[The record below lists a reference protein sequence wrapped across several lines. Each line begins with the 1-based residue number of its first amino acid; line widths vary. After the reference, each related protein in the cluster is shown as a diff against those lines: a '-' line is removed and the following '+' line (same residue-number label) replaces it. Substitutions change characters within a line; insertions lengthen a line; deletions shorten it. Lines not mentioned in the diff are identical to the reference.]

1 MLAQLLELGARQ
13 GAGDLTTMPELR
25 GEEHTLMARRLPGS
39 TADDAMA
46 REPHDN
52 AMAMEE
58 VHEGPLEGP
67 HDVPI
72 EGLHGSFRSGGTISR
87 MLGGSLEGRGAYD
100 EQYGEGGETG
110 FETGFD
116 EEEHAG
122 AHSGGR
128 QLLRRSHKT
137 HDGHYRKK
145 VTQQAI
151 IKLSTVS

>member
-1 MLAQLLELGARQ
+1 MAAVAPPVLAQLLELAARQ
-13 GAGDLTTMPELR
+13 GAGDLTTVTELPW
-25 GEEHTLMARRLPGS
+25 EEHTLMGRRLPGS

-67 HDVPI
+67 HDVPL
-72 EGLHGSFRSGGTISR
+72 EGLRGSFRSGGTISR
-87 MLGGSLEGRGAYD
+87 MLGGSVEGRGAYD
-100 EQYGEGGETG
+100 EQYREGGETG

-116 EEEHAG
+116 EEYAG

-145 VTQQAI
+145 VT
-151 IKLSTVS
+151 